1 MYGPHPSI
9 EDIEIQAKR
18 NVENLHGILESIQ
31 RIKIDNIEAV
41 STIYSALS
49 MKTKKVAFIKDGTE
63 FIITCSSI
71 PGLFSVYNPIF
82 DEILQSMKWKRV

>member
-71 PGLFSVYNPIF
+71 PGLFSVYSPIF